1 MNSLAQPV
9 LTPERVSLQ
18 EMMNPE
24 NTSSRPSRTSFVFF
38 FFFFL
43 EDDGKM
49 DKLSGNVSASPR
61 TTHATREGRDAHSA
75 KPVEELKGTFK
86 VQVQD

>member
-1 MNSLAQPV
+1 
-9 LTPERVSLQ
+9 
-18 EMMNPE
+18 
-24 NTSSRPSRTSFVFF
+24 
-38 FFFFL
+38 
-43 EDDGKM
+43 M

>member
-24 NTSSRPSRTSFVFF
+24 NTSSRPSRTSFVC